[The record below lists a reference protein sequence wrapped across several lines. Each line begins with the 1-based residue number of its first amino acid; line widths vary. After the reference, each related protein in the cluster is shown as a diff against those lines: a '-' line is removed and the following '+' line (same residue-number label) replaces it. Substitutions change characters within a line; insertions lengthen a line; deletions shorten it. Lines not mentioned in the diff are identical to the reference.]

1 METQDSSLKHLK
13 ESSRKHQLAQASNNN
28 IIKERLLPITSR
40 EGNILFPA
48 VFLKL
53 PYSLLCKAEVC
64 GRSDTAGFPVT
75 WSHQQTHAWN
85 TVSGGLSSAKAL
97 GTSTTASIWILNNLT
112 FIFRKTFTHFETILK
127 YNYFKIQGE

>member
-40 EGNILFPA
+40 EGNILFLA

-53 PYSLLCKAEVC
+53 PYSHLCKAEVC
-64 GRSDTAGFPVT
+64 GRSDTTGFPVT

-85 TVSGGLSSAKAL
+85 TEWRPKFCK
-97 GTSTTASIWILNNLT
+97 GTRNQYYSIHLDI
-112 FIFRKTFTHFETILK
+112 
-127 YNYFKIQGE
+127 G